1 MQLVVKLLCSEF
13 NLSDPSGRCILP
25 VLYLFWRQKFQQNLD
40 PNEHEQVNRRRRIIA
55 EHVANLVFKESL
67 WVDSERLTLNDHL
80 FSQHRIRER
89 AIRLALLPLE
99 NISFELFS
107 LAIEVFNQNQR
118 TTHIKGLSVETGDK
132 ILIHGVHDF
141 AWCEQHNVMFA
152 EGQLREFSL
161 FRDVA

>member
-1 MQLVVKLLCSEF
+1 
-13 NLSDPSGRCILP
+13 
-25 VLYLFWRQKFQQNLD
+25 
-40 PNEHEQVNRRRRIIA
+40 
-55 EHVANLVFKESL
+55 SL

-118 TTHIKGLSVETGDK
+118 TTHINGLSVETGDK

-152 EGQLREFSL
+152 EGSL
-161 FRDVA
+161 FGLLNDRFEHLDMQQLADPQRRCGEGRAMRGIPRKRREYYADNYMKLMKTEWSHARVH